1 MAAGKP
7 WSGALVIM
15 TWTRHQFFFKN
26 SKKGDTQLTAKYSK
40 WEQRLVVSHT
50 ARWMTADR
58 PGESVNWSSTP
69 LSLSLFIL
77 SSIVQSSRGKK
88 EEHVRPKRPEMFKAK
103 AHTGLTQDQ
112 EQQLW
117 TFYPAQ
123 QGAWGVCWGGCFHC
137 RLNFYIH
144 IYHSSSF
151 GNKQVSKTCGEMRYN
166 SWHLRYG
173 TSTVLLHV
181 NSKACERTHTHTHA
195 RKNTHTHTHVMS
207 EEKSSW
213 PK

>member
-1 MAAGKP
+1 
-7 WSGALVIM
+7 M
-15 TWTRHQFFFKN
+15 TLNSQQNTANGNNGSSWATQHGGWQQTDQVRVWTEAP
-26 SKKGDTQLTAKYSK
+26 L
-40 WEQRLVVSHT
+40 
-50 ARWMTADR
+50 
-58 PGESVNWSSTP
+58 

-195 RKNTHTHTHVMS
+195 RKNTHTRDEWGEKFMAKVGEAACKGTLSHTS
-207 EEKSSW
+207 LCPSTLK
-213 PK
+213 